1 MPVNKITE
9 EIVITNLVTMPLQ
22 NDSHTLTNCFFFS
35 CYSFDHIDPSIF
47 TVLTCPS
54 LKPGTAIADF
64 VIFPPRWSVGKSK
77 KQKNKGPMVDIL
89 TLSCTVQCLVIF
101 PLQPFFLSWK
111 FTKFNLIKFNGET
124 KLYDKDSFVLN
135 IIFQTLYWL
144 KTYSRSW
151 YCKLEYLC
159 WSNTSFN
166 VQYM

>member
-89 TLSCTVQCLVIF
+89 TLSYSAWLF
-101 PLQPFFLSWK
+101 SLSNLFSYLENLQKTFLMGK
-111 FTKFNLIKFNGET
+111 RNFTT
-124 KLYDKDSFVLN
+124 RTASF
-135 IIFQTLYWL
+135 
-144 KTYSRSW
+144 
-151 YCKLEYLC
+151 
-159 WSNTSFN
+159 
-166 VQYM
+166 